1 MVASSVPKR
10 LMTFSTSL
18 VADWYSR
25 DSCRPGMRLRRPA
38 SLASSLAGRRP
49 DGRAPTIPTANEWS
63 STLQKRPTALV
74 VIYSAAT
81 LHLVEAFIL
90 AQSKAAD
97 NSIPMASLLDAFGG
111 RRITLTATMLL
122 SALLALSVAVQRP
135 GFLAIF
141 TLIPQQTLLLITAIG
156 AVAFAA
162 MGHYADGYQP
172 SGGGLFI
179 GADQL
184 PRILLAISHSVASYQ
199 WFWIHD
205 RPRSRGKKSTVDNIL
220 AEASWASLADDRED
234 DLLVIPVDELREIVE
249 SHL

>member
-1 MVASSVPKR
+1 
-10 LMTFSTSL
+10 
-18 VADWYSR
+18 
-25 DSCRPGMRLRRPA
+25 
-38 SLASSLAGRRP
+38 
-49 DGRAPTIPTANEWS
+49 
-63 STLQKRPTALV
+63 
-74 VIYSAAT
+74 
-81 LHLVEAFIL
+81 
-90 AQSKAAD
+90 
-97 NSIPMASLLDAFGG
+97 
-111 RRITLTATMLL
+111 MLL
-122 SALLALSVAVQRP
+122 SAVLALTVAVQRP
-135 GFLAIF
+135 GLLAIF
-141 TLIPQQTLLLITAIG
+141 ALIPQQTLLVITAIG

>member
-1 MVASSVPKR
+1 
-10 LMTFSTSL
+10 
-18 VADWYSR
+18 
-25 DSCRPGMRLRRPA
+25 
-38 SLASSLAGRRP
+38 
-49 DGRAPTIPTANEWS
+49 
-63 STLQKRPTALV
+63 V
-74 VIYSAAT
+74 VIYSAAI
-81 LHLVEAFIL
+81 LHFVEAFIL
-90 AQSKAAD
+90 AESKAAD
-97 NSIPMASLLDAFGG
+97 NSIPIASLLDAFGG
-111 RRITLTATMLL
+111 RRITLAATMLL

-135 GFLAIF
+135 GLLAIF
-141 TLIPQQTLLLITAIG
+141 ALIPQQTLLVITAIG

-205 RPRSRGKKSTVDNIL
+205 RPRSRWKKSTVDNIL
-220 AEASWASLADDRED
+220 AAASWASLADDRED
-234 DLLVIPVDELREIVE
+234 DLLVIPVGELREIVE

>member
-1 MVASSVPKR
+1 MA
-10 LMTFSTSL
+10 
-18 VADWYSR
+18 
-25 DSCRPGMRLRRPA
+25 
-38 SLASSLAGRRP
+38 
-49 DGRAPTIPTANEWS
+49 TANEWS

-74 VIYSAAT
+74 VIYSAAI
-81 LHLVEAFIL
+81 LHFVEAFIL
-90 AQSKAAD
+90 AESKAAD
-97 NSIPMASLLDAFGG
+97 NSIPIASLLDAFGG
-111 RRITLTATMLL
+111 RRITLAATMLL

-135 GFLAIF
+135 GLLAIF
-141 TLIPQQTLLLITAIG
+141 ALIPQQTLLVITAIG

-205 RPRSRGKKSTVDNIL
+205 RPRSRWKKSTVDNIL

-234 DLLVIPVDELREIVE
+234 DLLVIPVDELREIVQ

>member
-1 MVASSVPKR
+1 M
-10 LMTFSTSL
+10 
-18 VADWYSR
+18 
-25 DSCRPGMRLRRPA
+25 
-38 SLASSLAGRRP
+38 
-49 DGRAPTIPTANEWS
+49 
-63 STLQKRPTALV
+63 QKRPTALV
-74 VIYSAAT
+74 VIYSAAA

-97 NSIPMASLLDAFGG
+97 NSIPIASLLDAFGG

-141 TLIPQQTLLLITAIG
+141 ALIPQQTLLVITAIG

>member
-1 MVASSVPKR
+1 M
-10 LMTFSTSL
+10 
-18 VADWYSR
+18 
-25 DSCRPGMRLRRPA
+25 
-38 SLASSLAGRRP
+38 
-49 DGRAPTIPTANEWS
+49 
-63 STLQKRPTALV
+63 QKRPTALV
-74 VIYSAAT
+74 VIYSAAA

-97 NSIPMASLLDAFGG
+97 NSIPIASLLDAFGG

-141 TLIPQQTLLLITAIG
+141 ALIPQQTLLVITAIG

-162 MGHYADGYQP
+162 MGHYADG